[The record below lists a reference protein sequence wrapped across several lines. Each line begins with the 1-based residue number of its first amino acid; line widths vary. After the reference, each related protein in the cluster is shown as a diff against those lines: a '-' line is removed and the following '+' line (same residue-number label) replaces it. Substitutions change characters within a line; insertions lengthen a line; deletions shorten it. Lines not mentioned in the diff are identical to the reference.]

1 MLPRT
6 GRPPLFHWAL
16 VVVTGALGPV
26 NQAGKPLRRSTFQG
40 QTRVIAPKFFMQASF
55 TAVNPPTFP
64 AARGRAVGQ
73 CPIIYWVPSRVWSG
87 AGLWGVCQGPAL
99 DCGMKR
105 PPSRATSV
113 FLPAPRAPV
122 HRAHCGG
129 KGGGSRPAGKP
140 PRDKVASD
148 SPRLRGFYPT
158 PKRWNAYPT
167 GPAAS
172 FWQDSFSHRARGAG
186 ASRCR
191 TKEPPARGP
200 RRGDPHPAPRLAL
213 GEMCRPGGE
222 GGGGAGEEGRGR
234 GEDGGRRG
242 PAHPPGGGR
251 GAAPPGGGACRARLP
266 AFPRTRCL

>member
-140 PRDKVASD
+140 PPSPPGRHI
-148 SPRLRGFYPT
+148 SPR
-158 PKRWNAYPT
+158 
-167 GPAAS
+167 AS
-172 FWQDSFSHRARGAG
+172 RGAG
-186 ASRCR
+186 CGSPR
-191 TKEPPARGP
+191 RGP
-200 RRGDPHPAPRLAL
+200 RAGGSLVRQRLAPAPLA
-213 GEMCRPGGE
+213 R
-222 GGGGAGEEGRGR
+222 
-234 GEDGGRRG
+234 
-242 PAHPPGGGR
+242 
-251 GAAPPGGGACRARLP
+251 
-266 AFPRTRCL
+266 